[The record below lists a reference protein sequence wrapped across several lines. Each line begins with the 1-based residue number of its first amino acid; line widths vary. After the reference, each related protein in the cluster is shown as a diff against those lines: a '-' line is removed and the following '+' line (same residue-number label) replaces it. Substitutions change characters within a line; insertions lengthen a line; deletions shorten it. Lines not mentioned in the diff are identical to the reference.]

1 MLRFYHSQQE
11 TFPVYIL
18 LTRSD
23 TYFSRFIHMMTAEDF
38 THVSISLDSDLQH
51 FYSFG
56 RKSDLFMFPAGF
68 VREDLRCG
76 IFRRY
81 NQMPCALYELQVT
94 RPVYEQIQQR
104 ITQMQHT
111 AEAYRYSCLGVILC
125 KLDFAFQRQY
135 YYFCSQFVAELL
147 QQSGALEFAKA
158 ASLIQPGDFCH
169 LPELQLRY
177 RGQLNQLHTAL

>member
-1 MLRFYHSQQE
+1 MLRFYNSQQN

-23 TYFSRFIHMMTAEDF
+23 TYFSRLIHMMTAEDF
-38 THVSISLDSDLQH
+38 THVSICLDSDLRH

-68 VREDLRCG
+68 VREDLRGG
-76 IFRRY
+76 IFQRY
-81 NQMPCALYELQVT
+81 SYMPCALYELQVS
-94 RPVYEQIQQR
+94 RLVYEQIQQR
-104 ITQMQHT
+104 ITQMQHM
-111 AEAYRYSCLGVILC
+111 AEAYHYSCLGVLLC
-125 KLDFAFQRQY
+125 KFDFAFQRQY
-135 YYFCSQFVAELL
+135 HYFCSQFVADLL

-158 ASLIQPGDFCH
+158 ASLVQPGDFCR

-177 RGQLNQLHTAL
+177 RGQLNQMLSVV